1 MEKIMSKSKKN
12 AKNTSKQPKTAA
24 PKQTSKKRQAKNTVK
39 IEAPVA
45 SVKAVGFKVFKEPE
59 LDGTETPF
67 TFTSH
72 ASFPSSINDQITDA
86 VTQFFNKIKCG
97 VCKAY
102 GKVKSWIS
110 SLSI

>member
-1 MEKIMSKSKKN
+1 MSKSNKN
-12 AKNTSKQPKTAA
+12 AKNTSKKPKTAA
-24 PKQTSKKRQAKNTVK
+24 PKQTSKKRQAKNTAK
-39 IEAPVA
+39 IEAPVT
-45 SVKAVGFKVFKEPE
+45 SVNPVGFKVFKEPE

-72 ASFPSSINDQITDA
+72 AAFPSSINDQITDA
-86 VTQFFNKIKCG
+86 VTQFFNKIKCS

-102 GKVKSWIS
+102 GKVKHWIT